1 MLRKLLNSGIALVLL
16 SLLATAVSA
25 ASTPLTLV
33 PRSEVITTQVKFDAP
48 ITRWL
53 AQHPTLKV
61 GVWGPDQPPI
71 YLSVDPTTY
80 EGLAADYIHV
90 LERALDVKVEVH
102 RFASPADAQAALAAG
117 SIDLLSAYNADLY
130 PSDNIVPSLPWLLD
144 HSVLLLRDKE
154 PANSPLNLTG
164 RTLNYIADYSRASE
178 LAQAYPDASI
188 KPELSY
194 INAVSAVAWGQS
206 DATWINRSTADFIIR
221 NGFATKFR
229 IIQSPVLSNLNLSF
243 GVSKSNP
250 LLLRAI
256 NESLNRIPLA
266 SRIGIANRWGLTS
279 DNVIKANPL
288 ALTAEEQ
295 NWLRTHPEITVLFNA
310 TTAPNAFINKEGK
323 LNGVVVDLMNTL
335 ASRYGMKFNFIAAHG
350 RAEMIRLG
358 QQHPDALYAVV
369 PMTADYQTTWNV
381 LTTRPYLMTP
391 VVLMVNATSPTL
403 SSLTAMR
410 GRKIAVTQFNPITPW
425 LQQHYPDI
433 AIVTNPSVEMGYA
446 MMKKGEVDGVVT
458 TQFDANYLLASDPE
472 RGFKIGIRLGDDIAR
487 IAMAANPDNPLL
499 VSIMNKALL
508 DLPPESLQRIN
519 AHWQPKNNVL
529 RQPSWRDWQ
538 GVIVKVAAC
547 IVLVVALLLLWTRH
561 IHRISRQRESAR
573 RALADQLAFVRT
585 LIDASPIALYVMDR
599 EKRLVHSNPALRQA
613 LNAGEDKTLAE
624 YLLESDHLDEQVKD
638 RLRTII
644 KRVMTDGVPE
654 VYEGPLKLNNAI
666 CFVHHWIVPWRDTN
680 NEVVG
685 VIGGWLD
692 ISEKEKLVNDLRSA
706 KDEADLAN
714 QSKSVFLS
722 SMSHEIRTPMNAII
736 GLLELEVNE
745 HQQQGIN
752 NENVRVA
759 WESAKS
765 LLLLIGDILDLS
777 KIESGTYE
785 LRPSCIDVPQLVS
798 SVVNL
803 FENRARE
810 KDLELTL
817 EVELEHTTYL
827 LDPLMINQLV
837 SNLVSNAIKF
847 TDSGSVTVS
856 VYQSQEVNDGRS
868 DLVIDVTDT
877 GPGLTSEQQE
887 RIFAPF
893 VQVEGRKA
901 RLGTGLGLSIC
912 RRLAELMGGEL
923 QVESEPGEGA
933 SFLFYF
939 SAEACAAETI
949 ALSADDDERS
959 MHVLI
964 VDDHSPNRLLLTQQL
979 EMMGHQVIAAESG
992 EQALE
997 ILHSGVA
1004 VDLIT
1009 TDVTMPGMDGF
1020 ELTRHIRQ
1028 LELQHNKA
1036 PKPILG
1042 LTAHAQ
1048 SSVVDKCREA
1058 GMNECLFKPVRSA
1071 QLHDAVNR
1079 LMGRSAFTPVKDI
1092 ISDDQKRLQAL
1103 KFLHEEVIRT
1113 NRSDLHKLT
1122 KMVESGDRL
1131 QIAKMAHRLLGGA
1144 RIMQR
1149 NELEEACALLENIS
1163 QDESCTISD
1172 FREAL
1177 IAITERVD
1185 ELERQLTADGE

>member
-1 MLRKLLNSGIALVLL
+1 MLRTLLKPGSVLVLL
-16 SLLATAVSA
+16 SLICSSVLASSTA
-25 ASTPLTLV
+25 LTLV
-33 PRSEVITTQVKFDAP
+33 PRSEVITSEIKFDQP
-48 ITRWL
+48 LQQWL
-53 AQHPTLKV
+53 RHHPVIKV
-61 GVWGPDQPPI
+61 AVWGPAQPPI
-71 YLSVDPTTY
+71 YMDVDPRTY
-80 EGLAADYIHV
+80 EGLAADYLHV
-90 LERALDVKVEVH
+90 LERSLDVKIEVVL
-102 RFASPADAQAALAAG
+102 FDNATQAHSALQQGEVDFLGAFNP
-117 SIDLLSAYNADLY
+117 DVY
-130 PSDNIVPSLPWLLD
+130 PMHDIVATSPWLLD
-144 HSVLLLRDKE
+144 HSALLLRNDAQTWDAK
-154 PANSPLNLTG
+154 SFQGQKLS
-164 RTLNYIADYSRASE
+164 YIASQSRMDVLAHEYSGFHLEQES
-178 LAQAYPDASI
+178 
-188 KPELSY
+188 SY
-194 INAVSAVAWGQS
+194 INASASVAWGQS
-206 DATWINRSTADFIIR
+206 LGVWLNRSTAEYLLN
-221 NGFATKFR
+221 NGFYDKLK
-229 IIQSPVLSNLNLSF
+229 IINSPVLSNLNLSF

-295 NWLRTHPEITVLFNA
+295 NWLRIHPEITVLFNA

-335 ASRYGMKFNFIAAHG
+335 ASRYGMKFRFIAAHG

-425 LQQHYPDI
+425 LQQYYPDI

-458 TQFDANYLLASDPE
+458 TQFDADYLLASDPE

-487 IAMAANPDNPLL
+487 IGMAANPDNPLL

-519 AHWQPKNNVL
+519 AHWQPKNIAL

-538 GVIVKVAAC
+538 DVIVKVAVG
-547 IVLVVALLLLWTRH
+547 IVLMVALLLLWNRH

-613 LNAGEDKTLAE
+613 LHAGEDKTLAE
-624 YLLESDHLDEQVKD
+624 YLLESDHLDEHVKD

-654 VYEGPLKLNNAI
+654 VYEGPLKLNNVI

-692 ISEKEKLVNDLRSA
+692 ISEKEKLMNDLRSA

-785 LRPSCIDVPQLVS
+785 LRPTCIDMPQLIS

-810 KDLELTL
+810 KDLSLKL
-817 EVELEHTTYL
+817 EVELEHNTYL

-847 TDSGSVTVS
+847 TDNGSVTVS
-856 VYQSQEVNDGRS
+856 VYQSQDFNDGRS

-923 QVESEPGEGA
+923 HVESEPGEGA

-949 ALSADDDERS
+949 ALRADDEERS
-959 MHVLI
+959 LHVLI

-979 EMMGHQVIAAESG
+979 EMMGHQVTAAASG
-992 EQALE
+992 EEALE
-997 ILHSGVA
+997 ILHSGVSI
-1004 VDLIT
+1004 DLIT

-1020 ELTRHIRQ
+1020 ELTRHIRHW
-1028 LELQHNKA
+1028 ELQHNMA
-1036 PKPILG
+1036 PQPILG

-1079 LMGRSAFTPVKDI
+1079 LMGRSTFTPAVEN
-1092 ISDDQKRLQAL
+1092 ISDDQKRLQAM

-1113 NRSDLHKLT
+1113 NRSDLHKLAS
-1122 KMVESGDRL
+1122 MVESGDRP
-1131 QIAKMAHRLLGGA
+1131 QITKMAHRLLGGA

-1149 NELEEACALLENIS
+1149 EELEQACALLEKIS
-1163 QDESCTISD
+1163 QDASCTIND

-1177 IAITERVD
+1177 IEITYRVE
-1185 ELERQLTADGE
+1185 ELERHLTSD